1 MKTESVQYDQSYEE
15 YTSDEEDYR
24 SKAKII
30 AGYLNGEPIRGR
42 IASLGVAM
50 GRAAIITNDADI
62 SKVKEGAVII
72 CKTASPKLA
81 VILSKVNAIVTE
93 NGGQSSNIMIFAREY
108 GIPALVGVSGLT
120 EIIKNGDIVR
130 VDGIKGIVEI
140 EEPKKLRRV
149 K

>member
-15 YTSDEEDYR
+15 YTSDEEDYK

>member
-1 MKTESVQYDQSYEE
+1 MKSESVQYDQSYEE
-15 YTSDEEDYR
+15 YASNEEDYR

-50 GRAAIITNDADI
+50 GRAALITNDADI
-62 SKVKEGAVII
+62 SKVKGGSVII

-81 VILSKVNAIVTE
+81 IILSKVNAIVSE
-93 NGGQSSNIMIFAREY
+93 SGGQSSNTMLFAREY
-108 GIPALVGVSGLT
+108 GIPALVGVSGLM

-130 VDGIKGIVEI
+130 VDAIKGIVEI
-140 EEPKKLRRV
+140 EDPKKLRSI